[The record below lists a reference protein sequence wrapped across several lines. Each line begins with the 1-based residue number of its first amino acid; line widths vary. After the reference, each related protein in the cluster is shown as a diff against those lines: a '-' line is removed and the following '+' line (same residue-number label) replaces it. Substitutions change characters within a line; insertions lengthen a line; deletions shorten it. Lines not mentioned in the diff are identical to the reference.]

1 MVTTVQ
7 KWGNSQ
13 GIRIPKDYLM
23 RLDIQVG
30 DSILIEVAD
39 SRTLTLRKAS
49 DKLIDRLFAEYQGDC
64 RPDEFSWGEDVGGEI
79 W

>member
-49 DKLIDRLFAEYQGDC
+49 DKLIDRLFAEYQGDY

-79 W
+79 G

>member
-23 RLDIQVG
+23 RLDIKCG
-30 DSILIEVAD
+30 DSILIEIAD
-39 SRTLTLRKAS
+39 SRTITLRKAS
-49 DKLIDRLFAEYQGDC
+49 DKLIDKLFAQYDGDFNPTEYPWGD
-64 RPDEFSWGEDVGGEI
+64 DVGEEV

>member
-49 DKLIDRLFAEYQGDC
+49 DKLIDRLFVEYQGDY